1 MCVPTLPASTLF
13 LYVISR
19 PQTRSRRPAS
29 RRLPNTKEKNEQ
41 PAAGLQHELDQL
53 SINALRFLA
62 VDAVQKAN
70 SGHPGAPLACA
81 PIAYLL
87 YHKVMKHDPSDP
99 KWIDRDRFVLSN
111 GHASALLYG
120 SLHLSG
126 YDLPMSQLEQFRQW
140 GSHTPGHPEYG
151 DTPGVEV
158 TTGPLGQGFGM
169 AVGIATAEKHLA
181 AIYNRDTYNIV
192 DHFTYVLCG
201 DGDMMEGIS
210 HETASLAGTLGL
222 GKLIVFYDDNLI
234 SLDGPTE
241 LSFTEN
247 VNMRFEAYN
256 WHVQFVPDG
265 NDLVAL
271 EDAILA
277 AKAETTRPSLINVRT
292 IIGYG
297 SPKAGTNKVHG
308 EALGVEAVKA
318 TKKNL
323 GWPEDKTFYVP
334 DEARANW
341 DKAKLRG
348 KDFKAAWEAEFA
360 EYAKAYP
367 EPAAEFKRVISAK
380 LADGWEKTIP
390 VFPTEKPI
398 ATRNAGQTV
407 MNAIEKVVPEL
418 FGGAADLTASTKT
431 IFKDSPSFHVDPT
444 GRNVFFGVRE
454 FGMCAMV
461 NGMAAHGGIIPFGST
476 FFVFSDYARSAI
488 RMAAL
493 MGVHSLFVF
502 THDSVGLGEDGPT
515 HQPIEHLM
523 SLRAIP
529 QLTDFRPADANETA
543 ACWQLALERKSPS
556 FMALSRQDLPVL
568 DNEKYKIREGV
579 KHGAYALDATGK
591 DIILIATGSEVSVI
605 IKAAAELKA
614 AGINATVVSM
624 PSFRIFD
631 EQDQS
636 YKDQLFPESTPKVS
650 LEAGA
655 TMGWYKYV
663 GHNGTVIGID
673 RFGASAPGAIA
684 LDKLGI
690 NVAHVVDAA
699 KKLVKK

>member
-1 MCVPTLPASTLF
+1 MMSETVMSDK
-13 LYVISR
+13 
-19 PQTRSRRPAS
+19 Q
-29 RRLPNTKEKNEQ
+29 Q
-41 PAAGLQHELDQL
+41 ELDQL

-62 VDAVQKAN
+62 VDGVQKAN

-87 YHKVMKHDPSDP
+87 YHKLMKHDPSDP

-111 GHASALLYG
+111 GHASMLLYG

-151 DTPGVEV
+151 ETPGVEV

-169 AVGIATAEKHLA
+169 AVGMAAAEKHLA
-181 AIYNRDTYNIV
+181 AVYNRDMYSVV
-192 DHFTYVLCG
+192 DHHTFVLCG
-201 DGDMMEGIS
+201 DGDLMEGIS

-222 GKLIVFYDDNLI
+222 GKLIVLYDDNLI

-241 LSFTEN
+241 LSYTED
-247 VNMRFEAYN
+247 VTRRFEAYH
-256 WHVQFVPDG
+256 WQVLSVPDG

-271 EDAILA
+271 EDAIDK
-277 AKAETTRPSLINVRT
+277 AKADTTRPTLIRVRT
-292 IIGYG
+292 VIGYG

-334 DEARANW
+334 DEARKNW
-341 DKAKLRG
+341 DTAKPRG
-348 KDFKAAWEAEFA
+348 KKAHAEWDAHFE
-360 EYAKAYP
+360 EYKRAYP
-367 EPAAEFKRVISAK
+367 EPAAEFERVIKREMQA
-380 LADGWEKTIP
+380 GWEKALPTFPADKP
-390 VFPTEKPI
+390 V
-398 ATRNAGQTV
+398 ATRNAGQQV
-407 MNAIEKVVPEL
+407 MNAIMKVVPEL

-431 IFKDSPSFHVDPT
+431 IFKDSPSFHVDPV

-454 FGMCAMV
+454 FGMMAMV
-461 NGMAAHGGIIPFGST
+461 NGMAAHGGLIPFGST
-476 FFVFSDYARSAI
+476 FFVFSDYCRPALRLG
-488 RMAAL
+488 AL
-493 MGVHSLFVF
+493 MSTHSLYVF

-529 QLTDFRPADANETA
+529 QMTDFRPADANETT
-543 ACWQLALERKSPS
+543 ACWKLALERKSAS

-568 DNEKYKIREGV
+568 DAAKYKTLEGCA
-579 KHGAYALDATGK
+579 KGAYVLESNGK
-591 DIILIATGSEVSVI
+591 DVVIVATGSEVTT
-605 IKAAAELKA
+605 ALKA
-614 AGINATVVSM
+614 AEELKGAGIGATVVSM
-624 PSFRIFD
+624 PSFKIFEEQSD
-631 EQDQS
+631 E
-636 YKDQLFPESTPKVS
+636 YKMSIFPHGVPKISV
-650 LEAGA
+650 EAGA
-655 TMGWYKYV
+655 TMGWWKYV
-663 GHNGTVIGID
+663 GRDGVVIGLD
-673 RFGASAPGAIA
+673 RFGASAPGPIA
-684 LDKLGI
+684 LEKLGI
-690 NVAHVVDAA
+690 SVAHVVEAA

>member
-1 MCVPTLPASTLF
+1 MS
-13 LYVISR
+13 
-19 PQTRSRRPAS
+19 
-29 RRLPNTKEKNEQ
+29 EQ
-41 PAAGLQHELDQL
+41 QDSKQHELDQL

-70 SGHPGAPLACA
+70 SGHPGAPLGCS
-81 PIAYLL
+81 PIVYLL
-87 YHKVMKHDPSDP
+87 YHKVMKHDPADP

-111 GHASALLYG
+111 GHASAMLYG
-120 SLHLSG
+120 ALNLSG
-126 YDLPMSQLEQFRQW
+126 YDLPMSQLEQFRQF

-169 AVGIATAEKHLA
+169 AVGIATAERHLA
-181 AIYNRDTYNIV
+181 AVYNRDEFKIV
-192 DHFTYVLCG
+192 DHHTYVLCG
-201 DGDMMEGIS
+201 DGDLMEGIS

-241 LSFTEN
+241 LSFTED
-247 VNMRFEAYN
+247 VSKRFEAYH
-256 WHVQFVPDG
+256 WHVQYVADG

-271 EDAILA
+271 EKAIHS
-277 AKAETTRPSLINVRT
+277 AKAETTRPSLIRVRT
-292 IIGYG
+292 VIGYG
-297 SPKAGTNKVHG
+297 SPKAGTNKAHG
-308 EALGVEAVKA
+308 EALGAEAVKE

-341 DKAKLRG
+341 EKAKPKG
-348 KDFKAAWEAEFA
+348 KKEREAWTAKFK
-360 EYAKAYP
+360 EYEKTYP
-367 EPAAEFKRVISAK
+367 EPAAEFDRVVSAK
-380 LADGWEKTIP
+380 LADGWEKKIP
-390 VFPTEKPI
+390 TFPTDKPI

-407 MNAIEKVVPEL
+407 MLAIENVVPEL
-418 FGGAADLTASTKT
+418 FGGAADLTSSTKT
-431 IFKDSPSFHVDPT
+431 IFKDSPSFHVDPK

-454 FGMCAMV
+454 FGMMAMV
-461 NGMAAHGGIIPFGST
+461 NGMAAHGGLIPFGST
-476 FFVFSDYARSAI
+476 FFVFSDYCRPALRLS
-488 RMAAL
+488 AL

-515 HQPIEHLM
+515 HQPIEQMM
-523 SLRAIP
+523 SLRMIP
-529 QLTDFRPADANETA
+529 HFTDFRPADANETA

-568 DNEKYKIREGV
+568 DAKIAQAGPR
-579 KHGAYALDATGK
+579 KGAYELSSDGK
-591 DIILIATGSEVSVI
+591 DIILIATGSEVSI
-605 IKAAAELKA
+605 IVKAAAELKA

-624 PSFRIFD
+624 PSFKIYD
-631 EQDQS
+631 EQPDG
-636 YKDQLFPESTPKVS
+636 YKASLLPEGTPKIAI
-650 LEAGA
+650 EAGA
-655 TMGWYKYV
+655 TLGWYKYI
-663 GHNGTVIGID
+663 GHNGAVIGLD

-690 NVAHVVDAA
+690 NVVNVVEHA
-699 KKLVKK
+699 KKLLKK